1 MRWEPDVIGKEGM
14 VAQRREH
21 QSENPPS
28 KNQPQK
34 RKKYDNPMSKTSQK
48 PTKKKRRTIFAIGFP
63 GRSTPGITCANTFVE
78 SYSLRRR
85 WTKNPIPSSQ
95 SQTPSQ
101 QQPISN
107 TEANVK
113 DEHNQ
118 WYPQSNRFP
127 TIPSTNRIPNQQQQ
141 QKDNRHQPATLHN
154 LQESKSTYRLISHRI
169 DISRRNDKDKHKQ
182 NGQE

>member
-1 MRWEPDVIGKEGM
+1 MLSCKRPMRWEPDVIGKEGM

-85 WTKNPIPSSQ
+85 WTKIQSHPANPKPPASNNPYPIPKRTSRTSTTNDTRRATGFQ
-95 SQTPSQ
+95 PSH
-101 QQPISN
+101 QPI
-107 TEANVK
+107 A
-113 DEHNQ
+113 
-118 WYPQSNRFP
+118 FP
-127 TIPSTNRIPNQQQQ
+127 TNNNNKRTIAIS
-141 QKDNRHQPATLHN
+141 QPLFT
-154 LQESKSTYRLISHRI
+154 T
-169 DISRRNDKDKHKQ
+169 
-182 NGQE
+182 